1 MTDNF
6 YAPPHSIEA
15 EQAVI
20 GGLLLDDDSSERV
33 QKVLAMLKPDS
44 FYSRPHKILF
54 EEITRMHRE
63 QKPVDGLTL
72 FDELERKSL
81 TVSVGGFA
89 YIAEIAKNTPS
100 AANIVAYAMQVRETA
115 MERYAINRMTEAT
128 ELLYRG
134 NTVALQSLKEILRQ
148 RYCKCSQ
155 HSLMLIIAVVPR
167 RRAQD
172 AEIATVQAVR
182 LI

>member
-63 QKPVDGLTL
+63 QKPVDGLT
-72 FDELERKSL
+72 
-81 TVSVGGFA
+81 
-89 YIAEIAKNTPS
+89 
-100 AANIVAYAMQVRETA
+100 
-115 MERYAINRMTEAT
+115 
-128 ELLYRG
+128 
-134 NTVALQSLKEILRQ
+134 
-148 RYCKCSQ
+148 
-155 HSLMLIIAVVPR
+155 
-167 RRAQD
+167 
-172 AEIATVQAVR
+172 
-182 LI
+182 